1 MAVVTTRKPAPRRRR
16 ARRNDPEWVGWS
28 DEEILDLRLCD
39 LGLTL
44 RGTWIEPLVEKL
56 HTEMTRRGIRLK
68 PHAWL
73 SNEWFSPDSVP
84 GIAVPFYLAHPRL
97 MQLERRQ
104 MFQVE
109 GGTKAWCMRILRHEA
124 GHAFDTAY
132 RLRRKASW
140 QRVFGRASRTY
151 PQTYRPKAESRNHVL
166 HLDWWYAQSHPC
178 EDFAETFAVWLKP
191 GSRWRTTYEGWPVLR
206 KLEYVHGVVED
217 LAGVPPPVRSRAH
230 VEPLRGLKQ
239 TLRKHYRIRRDRYGV
254 DLPDFFDRQLHK
266 IFAPGKAETQETA
279 AAFLRRSGKDL
290 CRRVVSVTG
299 THPYTVDQFLAEM
312 IARCRKLKLRRSRSE
327 RHVKLEAAILLAA
340 QVLGYVHGGGHH
352 VAL

>member
-1 MAVVTTRKPAPRRRR
+1 MDWT
-16 ARRNDPEWVGWS
+16 DQ
-28 DEEILDLRLCD
+28 EILDLRLCD
-39 LGLTL
+39 LGVTL

-56 HTEMTRRGIRLK
+56 HHELARRGLRLR
-68 PHAWL
+68 PHVWL
-73 SNEWFSPDSVP
+73 SNEWFSPDGVP

-109 GGTKAWCMRILRHEA
+109 GGTQDACMRILRHEA

-132 RLRRKASW
+132 RLRRKSKW
-140 QRVFGRASRTY
+140 RRVFGRSSRAY
-151 PQTYRPKAESRNHVL
+151 PHTYRPKAESRNHVL

-191 GSRWRTTYEGWPVLR
+191 GSRWRTHYQGWPVLK
-206 KLEYVHGVVED
+206 KLEYVQE
-217 LAGVPPPVRSRAH
+217 LAEETATYPPPVRSKAH
-230 VEPLRGLKQ
+230 IEPSRGMKR
-239 TLRKHYRIRRDRYGV
+239 TLRTHYRSRRARYGV
-254 DLPDFFDRQLHK
+254 DLPDFFDHQLHK
-266 IFAPGKAETQETA
+266 IFAPGKAATSETA
-279 AAFLRRSGKDL
+279 SAFLRRVAKDL
-290 CRRVVSVTG
+290 RRRVVSVTG

-312 IARCRKLKLRRSRSE
+312 VSRCRRLKLRRSRSE

-340 QVLGYVHGGGHH
+340 QVLGYVNGGGHH

>member
-1 MAVVTTRKPAPRRRR
+1 MATARTQKTRRRR
-16 ARRNDPEWVGWS
+16 TGRSEPEWARWT
-28 DEEILDLRLCD
+28 DEEILDLRMCD
-39 LGLTL
+39 LGVTL

-56 HTEMTRRGIRLK
+56 HHEMTRRGMRLK

-73 SNEWFSPDSVP
+73 SNEWFSPDGVP

-132 RLRRKASW
+132 RLRRKRAW
-140 QRVFGRASRTY
+140 QKTFGRSSRAY

-191 GSRWRTTYEGWPVLR
+191 GSRWRSHYEGWPVLK
-206 KLEYVHGVVED
+206 KLQYVED
-217 LAGVPPPVRSRAH
+217 VVDELGACPPPVRSRAH
-230 VEPLRGLKQ
+230 VEPLRSMKR
-239 TLRKHYRIRRDRYGV
+239 TLRRHYRTRRDRYGV
-254 DLPDFFDRQLHK
+254 DLPDFYDRQLEK
-266 IFAPGKAETQETA
+266 MFAPGRSETSETA
-279 AAFLRRSGKDL
+279 SAFLRRVGKEV
-290 CRRVVSVTG
+290 CRRVVRVTG
-299 THPYTVDQFLAEM
+299 THPYTVDQFLGEM
-312 IARCRKLKLRRSRSE
+312 IARSRKLKLRRSRAE

-340 QVLGYVHGGGHH
+340 QVLGYVNGGGHH

>member
-1 MAVVTTRKPAPRRRR
+1 MVSARKSNPSRRKARRR
-16 ARRNDPEWVGWS
+16 DPEWVRWS

-39 LGLTL
+39 LGLSL
-44 RGTWIEPLVEKL
+44 RGTWIEPLIEKL
-56 HTEMTRRGIRLK
+56 HAEMARRGIRLK

-132 RLRRKASW
+132 RLRRKGAW
-140 QRVFGRASRTY
+140 QRVFGRASRAY

-191 GSRWRTTYEGWPVLR
+191 ASRWRTAYEGWPVLR
-206 KLEYVHGVVED
+206 KLEYVDSVVED

-254 DLPDFFDRQLHK
+254 DLPDFYDRQLHQ
-266 IFAPGKAETQETA
+266 IFAPGKSETRESA
-279 AAFLRRSGKDL
+279 AAFLRRTGKDL

-299 THPYTVDQFLAEM
+299 THPYTVDQFLSEM